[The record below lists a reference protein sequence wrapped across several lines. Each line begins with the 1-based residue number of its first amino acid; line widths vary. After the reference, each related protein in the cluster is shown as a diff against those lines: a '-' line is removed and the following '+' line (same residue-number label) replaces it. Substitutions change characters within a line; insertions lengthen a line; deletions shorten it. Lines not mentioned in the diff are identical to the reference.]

1 MRSVMNRRA
10 VAALAVI
17 ACAAACRR
25 APEPAPRATVAA
37 VAPNVPAAS
46 AVPHGDH
53 NPHHGGVVMMKGD
66 MHYELVVDQAGRV
79 QLFFT
84 DAVREDLPAS
94 IASAASVTLQGKDRA
109 DEPIRL
115 QIDPNGESWIGAG
128 RPVADRA
135 NTTAKVSFTI
145 RNEPYSIDLPLAP
158 LSR

>member
-1 MRSVMNRRA
+1 MNSRAIAALTVLVCSAACRPAPDAAPPAA
-10 VAALAVI
+10 VAA
-17 ACAAACRR
+17 
-25 APEPAPRATVAA
+25 
-37 VAPNVPAAS
+37 PNTPPAS

-53 NPHHGGVVMMKGD
+53 NPHHGGVVMMKDD
-66 MHYELVVDQAGRV
+66 MHYELVVDGAGRV

-94 IASAASVTLQGKDRA
+94 IASAASVTLRRNGSA

-135 NTTAKVSFTI
+135 NTTAHVSFTI
-145 RNEPYSIDLPLAP
+145 RNEPYAIDLPIAAP
-158 LSR
+158 SR

>member
-1 MRSVMNRRA
+1 
-10 VAALAVI
+10 
-17 ACAAACRR
+17 
-25 APEPAPRATVAA
+25 
-37 VAPNVPAAS
+37 
-46 AVPHGDH
+46 
-53 NPHHGGVVMMKGD
+53 MMKGD